1 MKTRAYL
8 SGGLGMRRFA
18 FVVACLL
25 ITGAGWFS
33 KCSVDRLGEMAEE
46 LQSDF
51 LQPSPVYLRNSLRR
65 QVAHPGGT
73 TTGPQVSKQNPPD

>member
-8 SGGLGMRRFA
+8 SGSLGMRRFA

-25 ITGAGWFS
+25 IAGAGWLS
-33 KCSVDRLGEMAEE
+33 KHSVDRLGEMVDE

-51 LQPSPVYLRNSLRR
+51 LHPSPVYLSNTLRQ

>member
-25 ITGAGWFS
+25 IAGAGWFS
-33 KCSVDRLGEMAEE
+33 MNAVDRLGQMAEE
-46 LQSDF
+46 LQSEF
-51 LQPSPVYLRNSLRR
+51 LQPSPVYLMRTSFGQR
-65 QVAHPGGT
+65 AHPGST
-73 TTGPQVSKQNPPD
+73 TTGPQVSKQNLPD